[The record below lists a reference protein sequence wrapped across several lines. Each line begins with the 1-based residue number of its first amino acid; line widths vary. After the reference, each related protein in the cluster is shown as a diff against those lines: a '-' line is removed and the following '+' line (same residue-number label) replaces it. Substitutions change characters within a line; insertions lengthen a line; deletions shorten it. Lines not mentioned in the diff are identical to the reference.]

1 MYLVQSVSVSSRFRS
16 MSGRNRAGDSASQVC
31 RASSF
36 SSQPPHVLIVDTSPP
51 WWSETRSVLCEALE
65 NFLSLASSLEGPS
78 RVPLL
83 SLYAVNLQQECL
95 LPFVW
100 VGYIRQQVNILFK
113 VDVLEAGQ
121 MGKRKDLSE
130 FDKGQIVM
138 ARQLDQSIF
147 KTTALVQVKGNLV
160 RLHSCVEELRS
171 LPMEG
176 CTKPHVELLKQ
187 SVLDSLQQYKQYIRH
202 ANLGNN
208 LYSSSIEVTVVS
220 SEPGQTVLRQL
231 EQGLKDCDLVRLR
244 RLVVVHIIVE
254 QNLSDREPNWSP
266 ESCSAE
272 GMEQPDGQHQFTTA
286 HPLQHIQFSTFCL
299 ETGHGESGDYPGN
312 TEYDLM
318 LGAEMDLQ
326 LVENSVVAVE
336 NILKAWLHDQTGD
349 REHLQLLLPASIQAN
364 SPKPT
369 SAYRPDAGEH
379 VCVAVVCIK
388 CDMQERLVS
397 PALLPFTPELGA
409 KIESIRDFPPASK
422 SQSNQKSGPQRLR
435 VIKYNFNK
443 DKNAAITVPVA
454 LRAEGVCQS
463 VLYGLPLVITPT
475 ACWQLDWEEMES
487 NHKTFHAL
495 CHTLR
500 TRDWFLLVR
509 TETEFRSAS
518 SAFSY
523 YVLQSSASLSL
534 LLKPVLTRELMLPCN
549 LPILNED
556 PPLST
561 LNMVERCLDQLETDP
576 VFNPLCLGCNLYPF
590 LRMRGLLSRSYGSR
604 CQSQERGQRRDTNRP
619 AEGSTPRQLQ
629 QGRVRAM
636 VAPLASATPSK
647 TSRPSLTLSRSR
659 PSLCFVDDD
668 VDNDL
673 MTTCL

>member
-1 MYLVQSVSVSSRFRS
+1 

-95 LPFVW
+95 LPF
-100 VGYIRQQVNILFK
+100 
-113 VDVLEAGQ
+113 
-121 MGKRKDLSE
+121 
-130 FDKGQIVM
+130 
-138 ARQLDQSIF
+138 
-147 KTTALVQVKGNLV
+147 VQVKGNLV

-369 SAYRPDAGEH
+369 SAYRPNA
-379 VCVAVVCIK
+379 VCIK

-673 MTTCL
+673 MTT

>member
-1 MYLVQSVSVSSRFRS
+1 
-16 MSGRNRAGDSASQVC
+16 MSGRNRACASASQVC

-95 LPFVW
+95 LPFV
-100 VGYIRQQVNILFK
+100 
-113 VDVLEAGQ
+113 
-121 MGKRKDLSE
+121 
-130 FDKGQIVM
+130 
-138 ARQLDQSIF
+138 
-147 KTTALVQVKGNLV
+147 QVKGNLV

-171 LPMEG
+171 LPTEG

-220 SEPGQTVLRQL
+220 SEPGQAVLRQL

-244 RLVVVHIIVE
+244 RLVVVHIILE
-254 QNLSDREPNWSP
+254 QNLSDRETTWSP
-266 ESCSAE
+266 ESCSVE
-272 GMEQPDGQHQFTTA
+272 VMEQPD
-286 HPLQHIQFSTFCL
+286 
-299 ETGHGESGDYPGN
+299 D
-312 TEYDLM
+312 DLM

-349 REHLQLLLPASIQAN
+349 REHLQLLLPASIQ
-364 SPKPT
+364 PKPT
-369 SAYRPDAGEH
+369 SAYRPDA
-379 VCVAVVCIK
+379 VCIK

-409 KIESIRDFPPASK
+409 KTESIRDFPPASK

-435 VIKYNFNK
+435 VIK
-443 DKNAAITVPVA
+443 A

-463 VLYGLPLVITPT
+463 VLYGLPLIIRPT
-475 ACWQLDWEEMES
+475 TCWQLDWEEMES
-487 NHKTFHAL
+487 NHKAFHAL

-509 TETEFRSAS
+509 TETEYRSAS
-518 SAFSY
+518 CAFSY

-534 LLKPVLTRELMLPCN
+534 LLKPVLTRELILPCN
-549 LPILNED
+549 LPILSED
-556 PPLST
+556 PPLNT
-561 LNMVERCLDQLETDP
+561 LNMVERSLDQLETDS

-590 LRMRGLLSRSYGSR
+590 LRMRGLLSRSYSSR
-604 CQSQERGQRRDTNRP
+604 CQSQARGQRRDTNRP

-629 QGRVRAM
+629 QGRARAM
-636 VAPLASATPSK
+636 VAPLASATPAK
-647 TSRPSLTLSRSR
+647 MSRPSQTLSRSR

-673 MTTCL
+673 MMT